1 MISFE
6 VFGLPKSKG
15 SFRPFVNRKT
25 GQALMVRGKS
35 SVQWETLVRSEA
47 QRARTSLCPLD
58 GPLTCTLVFS
68 LQAPKTV
75 KRQHPTTRPDLD
87 KLVRGVFDGM
97 TGILYKDDCQI
108 VALHCSK
115 KYGVPGVT
123 ISLDSYAHA

>member
-35 SVQWETLVRSEA
+35 SVQWEQLVRSEA
-47 QRARTSLCPLD
+47 QRARTDQCPLD
-58 GPLTCTLVFS
+58 GPLACSITFR

-75 KRQHPTTRPDLD
+75 KREFPTTKPDLD
-87 KLVRGVFDGM
+87 KLVRGVLDGM

-108 VALHCSK
+108 VNIYCSK
-115 KYGVPGVT
+115 HYGIPGVK
-123 ISLDSYAHA
+123 IELDTFST